1 MVPCLPP
8 WPVKEIKLQGRYAGY
23 NTDDFIVITEERTGG
38 RKAKLLAQIRHSLSI
53 TENDST
59 FSDVI
64 QAAWL
69 DFQNP
74 QLFDPKNDAIALIS
88 GPLSA
93 HDIDNAR
100 PLLEWAR
107 TSANAQEFLDKV
119 NLGKFSSKAK
129 KDKLAAFKSQL
140 KKANKGV
147 DVQDDHLW
155 SFLKSYNIL
164 GYDAL
169 ASQLAHF
176 PVLDR
181 QHSRSLGND
190 RERG

>member
-1 MVPCLPP
+1 MSDEGAQLSNPFSTGGGGHNFENHVQAGFVVLMLSGGVVPCLPP

-119 NLGKFSSKAK
+119 NLVSS
-129 KDKLAAFKSQL
+129 
-140 KKANKGV
+140 
-147 DVQDDHLW
+147 
-155 SFLKSYNIL
+155 
-164 GYDAL
+164 
-169 ASQLAHF
+169 
-176 PVLDR
+176 
-181 QHSRSLGND
+181 
-190 RERG
+190 

>member
-1 MVPCLPP
+1 MLSCGVVPCLPP

-88 GPLSA
+88 GPL
-93 HDIDNAR
+93 
-100 PLLEWAR
+100 AR
-107 TSANAQEFLDKV
+107 TTLIMPDLSWSGRALQRTHR
-119 NLGKFSSKAK
+119 SS
-129 KDKLAAFKSQL
+129 
-140 KKANKGV
+140 
-147 DVQDDHLW
+147 W
-155 SFLKSYNIL
+155 I
-164 GYDAL
+164 
-169 ASQLAHF
+169 
-176 PVLDR
+176 
-181 QHSRSLGND
+181 RST
-190 RERG
+190 